1 METLVKWNEGGLP
14 SFSRMFDDFFKAE
27 FPVWSHNNFAAE
39 GSTLPAV
46 NIKETDK
53 EFSLE
58 LAAPGMKKEDFNV
71 GVEDDVLTISA
82 EREETKEE
90 KEESYNRKEFTYA
103 SFQRKFT
110 LPEGIDAGKVTAKYE
125 DGVLLLSL
133 PKKPEAQPKPTKTI
147 KIS

>member
-1 METLVKWNEGGLP
+1 MGTLVKRNEGGFP
-14 SFSRMFDDFFKAE
+14 SFSRMFDDFFKTE

-58 LAAPGMKKEDFNV
+58 LAAPGMKKENFNV

-90 KEESYNRKEFTYA
+90 KEENYNRKEFTYT

-110 LPEGIDAGKVTAKYE
+110 LPETIDSNKVTAKYE

-133 PKKPEAQPKPTKTI
+133 PKKPEAQPKPAKTI

>member
-1 METLVKWNEGGLP
+1 MKEDFLP
-14 SFSRMFDDFFKAE
+14 FQECLMTFLKL
-27 FPVWSHNNFAAE
+27 NFLF
-39 GSTLPAV
+39 GHTTILLQ
-46 NIKETDK
+46 KEI
-53 EFSLE
+53 SLE
-58 LAAPGMKKEDFNV
+58 LAAPGMKKNDFKV

-90 KEESYNRKEFTYA
+90 NEEMYNRREFTYA

-110 LPEGIDAGKVTAKYE
+110 LPETIDANKVTAKYE

-133 PKKPEAQPKPTKTI
+133 PKKPEAQPKPAKTI

>member
-1 METLVKWNEGGLP
+1 METLVKWNEGGRP
-14 SFSRMFDDFFKAE
+14 SYSRMFDDFFKAE
-27 FPVWSHNNFAAE
+27 FPVWSHNNFAE
-39 GSTLPAV
+39 KGSTLPAV

-58 LAAPGMKKEDFNV
+58 LAAPGMKKENFNV

-90 KEESYNRKEFTYA
+90 KEENYSRKEFTYA
-103 SFQRKFT
+103 SFQRRFT
-110 LPEGIDAGKVTAKYE
+110 LPETVDSNKVTAKYE

-133 PKKPEAQPKPTKTI
+133 PKKSGPQLKPAKTI